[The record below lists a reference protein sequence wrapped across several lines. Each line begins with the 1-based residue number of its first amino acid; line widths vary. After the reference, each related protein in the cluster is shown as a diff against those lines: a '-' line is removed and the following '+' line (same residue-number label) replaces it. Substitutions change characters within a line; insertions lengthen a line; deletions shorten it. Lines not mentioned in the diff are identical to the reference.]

1 MCCRMKN
8 RVMIIGGVQAGKS
21 TLMNALLGKDR
32 QAKKT
37 QALVFDDWIVD
48 TPGEYIENPMYY
60 RNIMATSLEVTHVIY
75 LQDATSSRCVFPPQF
90 SLGIPKIQIG
100 VITKIDAPL
109 ADVDRATA
117 LLQNVMTHGP
127 IVKTSSWQNLGI
139 ELIAPLIQLNTDE
152 EIRQFVK
159 DRDSPYLIYSP

>member
-1 MCCRMKN
+1 MKN

-32 QAKKT
+32 TANKT

-75 LQDATSSRCVFPPQF
+75 LQDATSARSVFPPQF

-109 ADVDRATA
+109 ADVDRATT
-117 LLQNVMTHGP
+117 LLKNVMTHGP
-127 IVKTSSWQNLGI
+127 IVQTSSWQMLGI
-139 ELIAPLIQLNTDE
+139 EYIAPLIQLNSDE

-159 DRDSPYLIYSP
+159 DRHSPYLIYCP

>member
-1 MCCRMKN
+1 MKN

-32 QAKKT
+32 QAIKT

-75 LQDATSSRCVFPPQF
+75 LQDATSSRSVFPPQF

-109 ADVDRATA
+109 CRCRKS
-117 LLQNVMTHGP
+117 NS
-127 IVKTSSWQNLGI
+127 IVEKCDDARSNCENISMAKAWH
-139 ELIAPLIQLNTDE
+139 
-152 EIRQFVK
+152 
-159 DRDSPYLIYSP
+159 

>member
-1 MCCRMKN
+1 MCHMKN

-32 QAKKT
+32 KANKT

-75 LQDATSSRCVFPPQF
+75 LQDATSARSVFPPQF

-109 ADVDRATA
+109 ADVERAIT
-117 LLQNVMTHGP
+117 LLKNVMTHGP
-127 IVKTSSWQNLGI
+127 IVQTSSWQMLGV
-139 ELIAPLIQLNTDE
+139 EYIAPLIQLNSDE

-159 DRDSPYLIYSP
+159 DRDSPYLIYCP

>member
-1 MCCRMKN
+1 MKN

-21 TLMNALLGKDR
+21 TLMNALLGKDG
-32 QAKKT
+32 QANKT
-37 QALVFDDWIVD
+37 QALVYDDWIVD

-75 LQDATSSRCVFPPQF
+75 LQDATSAKSVFPPQF

-109 ADVDRATA
+109 ANVERATA

-127 IVKTSSWQNLGI
+127 IVKTSSWQKLGI
-139 ELIAPLIQLNTDE
+139 EFIAPLIQLKSDE

-159 DRDSPYLIYSP
+159 DRDSPYLMYSH

>member
-1 MCCRMKN
+1 MCRMKN

-21 TLMNALLGKDR
+21 TLMNALLGKDG
-32 QAKKT
+32 QANKT
-37 QALVFDDWIVD
+37 QALVYDDWIVD

-75 LQDATSSRCVFPPQF
+75 LQDATSAKSVFPPQF

-100 VITKIDAPL
+100 VITKIDAHL
-109 ADVDRATA
+109 ADVERATA

-127 IVKTSSWQNLGI
+127 IVKTSSWQKLGI
-139 ELIAPLIQLNTDE
+139 EFIAPLIQLKSDE

-159 DRDSPYLIYSP
+159 DRDSPYLMYSH

>member
-1 MCCRMKN
+1 MCRMKN

-32 QAKKT
+32 QANKT
-37 QALVFDDWIVD
+37 QALVYDDWIVD

-75 LQDATSSRCVFPPQF
+75 LQDATSAKSVFPPQF

-109 ADVDRATA
+109 ADVERATA

-127 IVKTSSWQNLGI
+127 IVKTSSWQKLGI
-139 ELIAPLIQLNTDE
+139 EFIAPLIQLKSEE
-152 EIRQFVK
+152 EIRQFVM
-159 DRDSPYLIYSP
+159 DRDSPYLMYSH

>member
-1 MCCRMKN
+1 MKN

-21 TLMNALLGKDR
+21 TLMNVLLGKDR
-32 QAKKT
+32 KANKT

-75 LQDATSSRCVFPPQF
+75 LQDATSSRSVFPPQF

-109 ADVDRATA
+109 ADVERATT
-117 LLQNVMTHGP
+117 LLKNVMTHGP
-127 IVKTSSWQNLGI
+127 IVKTSSWQMLGI
-139 ELIAPLIQLNTDE
+139 DYIEPLIQLQTDE
-152 EIRQFVK
+152 GIRQFVK
-159 DRDSPYLIYSP
+159 DCDSPYLIYCP

>member
-1 MCCRMKN
+1 MCRMKN

-21 TLMNALLGKDR
+21 TLMNALLGKDG
-32 QAKKT
+32 QANKT
-37 QALVFDDWIVD
+37 QALVYDDWIVD

-75 LQDATSSRCVFPPQF
+75 LQDATSAKSVFPPQF

-109 ADVDRATA
+109 ADVERATA

-127 IVKTSSWQNLGI
+127 IVKTSSWQKLGI
-139 ELIAPLIQLNTDE
+139 EFIAPLIQLKSEE
-152 EIRQFVK
+152 EIRQFVM
-159 DRDSPYLIYSP
+159 DRDSPYLMYSH

>member
-1 MCCRMKN
+1 MKN

-32 QAKKT
+32 KANKT

-75 LQDATSSRCVFPPQF
+75 LQDATSARSVFPPQF

-109 ADVDRATA
+109 ADVERAIT
-117 LLQNVMTHGP
+117 LLKNVMTHGP
-127 IVKTSSWQNLGI
+127 IVQTSSWQMLGV
-139 ELIAPLIQLNTDE
+139 EYIAPLIQLNSDE

-159 DRDSPYLIYSP
+159 DRDSPYLIYCP

>member
-1 MCCRMKN
+1 MKN
-8 RVMIIGGVQAGKS
+8 RVMIVGGVQAGKS
-21 TLMNALLGKDR
+21 TLMNALLGKDG
-32 QAKKT
+32 QANKT
-37 QALVFDDWIVD
+37 QALVYDDWIVD

-75 LQDATSSRCVFPPQF
+75 LQDATSAKSVFPPQF

-109 ADVDRATA
+109 ADVERATA

-127 IVKTSSWQNLGI
+127 IVKTSSWQKLGI
-139 ELIAPLIQLNTDE
+139 EFIAPLIQLKSDE
-152 EIRQFVK
+152 EIRQFVM
-159 DRDSPYLIYSP
+159 DRDSPYLMYSH

>member
-1 MCCRMKN
+1 MCHMKN

-21 TLMNALLGKDR
+21 TLMNVLLGKDSK
-32 QAKKT
+32 ANKT

-75 LQDATSSRCVFPPQF
+75 LQDATSSRSVFPPQF
-90 SLGIPKIQIG
+90 SLGIPKMQIG

-109 ADVDRATA
+109 ADIERAKT
-117 LLQNVMTHGP
+117 LLKNVMTHGP
-127 IVKTSSWQNLGI
+127 IVQTSAWQMLGI
-139 ELIAPLIQLNTDE
+139 EYIAPLIQLNSDE
-152 EIRQFVK
+152 EIREFVNES
-159 DRDSPYLIYSP
+159 DSPYLIYCP

>member
-1 MCCRMKN
+1 MKN

-21 TLMNALLGKDR
+21 TLMNALLGKDG
-32 QAKKT
+32 QANKT
-37 QALVFDDWIVD
+37 QALVYDDWIVD

-75 LQDATSSRCVFPPQF
+75 LQDATSAKSVFPPQF

-109 ADVDRATA
+109 ADVERATA

-127 IVKTSSWQNLGI
+127 IVKTSSWQKLGI
-139 ELIAPLIQLNTDE
+139 EFIAPLIQLKSDE
-152 EIRQFVK
+152 EIRQFVM
-159 DRDSPYLIYSP
+159 DRDSPYLMYSH

>member
-1 MCCRMKN
+1 MCHMKN

-21 TLMNALLGKDR
+21 TLMNALLGKDKK
-32 QAKKT
+32 AHKT

-75 LQDATSSRCVFPPQF
+75 LQDATSSRSVFPPQF

-109 ADVDRATA
+109 ADVARATT
-117 LLQNVMTHGP
+117 LLQNVMTYGP
-127 IVKTSSWQNLGI
+127 IVKTSSWQKLGI
-139 ELIAPLIQLNTDE
+139 DYIAPLIQLRSDE

-159 DRDSPYLIYSP
+159 DCDSPYLTYCQ

>member
-1 MCCRMKN
+1 MCRMKN

-21 TLMNALLGKDR
+21 TLMNALLGKDG
-32 QAKKT
+32 QANKT
-37 QALVFDDWIVD
+37 QALVYDDWIVD

-75 LQDATSSRCVFPPQF
+75 LQDATSPKSVFPPQF

-109 ADVDRATA
+109 ADVERATA

-127 IVKTSSWQNLGI
+127 IVKTSSWQKLGI
-139 ELIAPLIQLNTDE
+139 EFIAPLIQLKSDE
-152 EIRQFVK
+152 EIRQFVI
-159 DRDSPYLIYSP
+159 DRDSPYLMYSH